1 MNKIE
6 FKGIVYS
13 VFTMSG
19 GIVRAIFGVDEGEI
33 AKGAELAKYI
43 RNSDIL
49 KLTLN
54 ANGDERSFFATA
66 IKVKM
71 DDYLGL
77 LFTFNIMYGIDEA
90 LLFLCT
96 CKSQQLLVDVVVEE
110 ANREEK
116 YGLGKRIVR
125 KSGRQT
131 EEGSESSRT
140 VSKRISK
147 ARKDWER
154 AIDAEG
160 ADGSLSS

>member
-6 FKGIVYS
+6 FKAIVYS

-71 DDYLGL
+71 DDYLG
-77 LFTFNIMYGIDEA
+77 FY
-90 LLFLCT
+90 
-96 CKSQQLLVDVVVEE
+96 
-110 ANREEK
+110 
-116 YGLGKRIVR
+116 
-125 KSGRQT
+125 
-131 EEGSESSRT
+131 
-140 VSKRISK
+140 
-147 ARKDWER
+147 
-154 AIDAEG
+154 
-160 ADGSLSS
+160 SLSISCTA